1 MIELPASNDD
11 VVAHAINPALDLLP
25 PNMASDEARVMLLA
39 IGRQESA
46 FMERAQIGGPA
57 RSLWQFERNGVLA
70 VMHHHASAPY
80 VFELCGKLGI
90 PYGSNAIFNTL
101 LTDDVLGAALAR
113 LLLWT
118 DPRPLPAI
126 GDKAGAWDLY
136 ERTWRPGKPA
146 YSRWGDAYDAA
157 VEVIG

>member
-1 MIELPASNDD
+1 
-11 VVAHAINPALDLLP
+11 
-25 PNMASDEARVMLLA
+25 
-39 IGRQESA
+39 
-46 FMERAQIGGPA
+46 
-57 RSLWQFERNGVLA
+57 
-70 VMHHHASAPY
+70 

-90 PYGSNAIFNTL
+90 PYGSNAIFNAL

-126 GDKAGAWDLY
+126 GDKTGAWDLY

-157 VEVIG
+157 VEVIA

>member
-25 PNMASDEARVMLLA
+25 NMASDEARVLQLA
-39 IGRQESA
+39 IGRQETNFA
-46 FMERAQIGGPA
+46 ARAQIGGPA
-57 RSLWQFERNGVLA
+57 RSFWQFERNGVLA
-70 VMHHHASAPY
+70 VMHHHASAPH
-80 VFELCGKLGI
+80 VFELCGKLDI
-90 PYGSNAIFNTL
+90 PYGSNAIYNAL
-101 LTDDVLGAALAR
+101 LTDDVLGAAMAR

-126 GDKAGAWDLY
+126 GDKTGAWDLY

-146 YSRWGDAYDAA
+146 YSRWGDTYDQAI
-157 VEVIG
+157 EVIA